1 MGRTAVADFF
11 GTKKRVPAF
20 DFGGVDVIV
29 DGRFNGTDRRYVLN
43 ATKPV
48 LNAAGTELSF
58 SPVYA
63 LNTSSEGQVDGLV
76 DDVLKRT
83 ADAKMMNT
91 SSASKLEDVVVVVD
105 AYAPQAAAAMK
116 RSKAKA
122 SAVAAAA
129 PAPAK
134 AAAAPAPA
142 GEDAPKKGP
151 KPPPKPASPAS
162 RRRLQQGGG
171 CGICEFQNKAGKC
184 VDAPPDC
191 DGIEGLQ
198 GEFDCGQCSYFT
210 WDDTLGHCET
220 AANC

>member
-76 DDVLKRT
+76 DAVLKRT
-83 ADAKMMNT
+83 ANAKMMNT

-116 RSKAKA
+116 RAKAKA

-129 PAPAK
+129 PPWPPLCRLSHAQAAPHQPPPPPPTAAPS
-134 AAAAPAPA
+134 AAAHTSQPTRQPTPA
-142 GEDAPKKGP
+142 GARTWRGRGRGRR
-151 KPPPKPASPAS
+151 ARARSP
-162 RRRLQQGGG
+162 R
-171 CGICEFQNKAGKC
+171 
-184 VDAPPDC
+184 
-191 DGIEGLQ
+191 
-198 GEFDCGQCSYFT
+198 
-210 WDDTLGHCET
+210 
-220 AANC
+220 

>member
-91 SSASKLEDVVVVVD
+91 SSASKLEDVVVVVEGREQPD
-105 AYAPQAAAAMK
+105 RHHRGA
-116 RSKAKA
+116 
-122 SAVAAAA
+122 
-129 PAPAK
+129 
-134 AAAAPAPA
+134 
-142 GEDAPKKGP
+142 E
-151 KPPPKPASPAS
+151 
-162 RRRLQQGGG
+162 RLDGGG
-171 CGICEFQNKAGKC
+171 REARVGAGAVERK
-184 VDAPPDC
+184 
-191 DGIEGLQ
+191 
-198 GEFDCGQCSYFT
+198 
-210 WDDTLGHCET
+210 
-220 AANC
+220 